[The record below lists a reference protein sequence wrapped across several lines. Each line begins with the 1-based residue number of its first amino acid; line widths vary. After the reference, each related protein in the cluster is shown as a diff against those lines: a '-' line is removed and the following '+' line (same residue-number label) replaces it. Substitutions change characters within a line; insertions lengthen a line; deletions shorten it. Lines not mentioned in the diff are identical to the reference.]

1 MIHPLKSELPM
12 KIILNFFKN
21 LIHPVNT
28 LPTENKVFRDFNY
41 DEAVNGALFQ
51 LRNGKAFELVSFTE
65 PHHGGKQDYTS
76 IMIRIAGENF
86 NRWYY
91 RDGFANELEPCGFDL
106 VMSH

>member
-1 MIHPLKSELPM
+1 ME
-12 KIILNFFKN
+12 KIFKFFKN
-21 LIHPVNT
+21 MINTSNSSIVILKKT

-41 DEAVNGALFQ
+41 DEAVKGALFQ